1 VLPVSLNCP
10 FLIALSVFSNR
21 PWAKTNR
28 ASFYA
33 DFVNK
38 LLLQKYLNNHTTSQK
53 AHTITKIAGIWGF
66 TVMYLR
72 TTDVIVG

>member
-1 VLPVSLNCP
+1 
-10 FLIALSVFSNR
+10 
-21 PWAKTNR
+21 
-28 ASFYA
+28 
-33 DFVNK
+33 
-38 LLLQKYLNNHTTSQK
+38 LLQKYLNNYTTSQK